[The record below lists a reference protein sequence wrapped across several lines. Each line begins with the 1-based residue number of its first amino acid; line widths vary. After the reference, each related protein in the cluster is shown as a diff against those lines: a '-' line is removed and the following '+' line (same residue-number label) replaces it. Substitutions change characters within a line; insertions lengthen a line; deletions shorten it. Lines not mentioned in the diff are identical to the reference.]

1 MSGWDAMV
9 ADETRTN
16 AILTD
21 HNAAFTRLEDLAWHT
36 HGQHRFGV
44 SYLQGYRRARRDV
57 IGWMMHTLTRGFDAL
72 LTSEVIAE
80 LRKGENSV
88 YYPLFIEDPVASLLC
103 DHCRTTQLFTE
114 TGICPNCGRD
124 MDGS

>member
-16 AILTD
+16 TILTD
-21 HNAAFTRLEDLAWHT
+21 HQKDLTRLEDLAWHT

-88 YYPLFIEDPVASLLC
+88 YYPIFVEDPQVWLLC
-103 DHCRTTQLFTE
+103 DHCRTRQLFDARGICDHCGTE
-114 TGICPNCGRD
+114 TE
-124 MDGS
+124 

>member
-9 ADETRTN
+9 ADETRTHT
-16 AILTD
+16 ILTD
-21 HNAAFTRLEDLAWHT
+21 HQKDFTRLEDLAWNT
-36 HGQHRFGV
+36 HGKHRFGV

-88 YYPLFIEDPVASLLC
+88 YYPLFIEDPQCWVDC
-103 DHCRTTQLFTE
+103 DHCRTRVLADAE
-114 TGICPNCGRD
+114 GICQNCGKD
-124 MDGS
+124 LA